1 MKKFAMLFFIA
12 LAAVLTTAP
21 AAMASE
27 GGKGDPIA
35 LAAIMIAAGLG
46 IGIAAFGTGMGQG
59 QAVKGAVEGVAR
71 NPGASGKI
79 LTTMLI
85 GLAMIESL
93 AIYAL
98 VVSLILLFAN
108 PFAGML

>member
-1 MKKFAMLFFIA
+1 MMKKTVTMFFV
-12 LAAVLTTAP
+12 AVSAIMVSAP
-21 AAMASE
+21 AAMAAE
-27 GGKGDPIA
+27 GGGAKDPIVM
-35 LAAIMIAAGLG
+35 AAIMIAAGLG

-59 QAVKGAVEGVAR
+59 QAVKGAVEGVSR

-98 VVSLILLFAN
+98 VVSLILLFVV
-108 PFAGML
+108 